1 MTRTIA
7 AVIMA
12 GFLAGSGA
20 LAQSHQ
26 PYAGLQARPVKA
38 LSEEQLAELREG
50 RGAGFA
56 LAAELNGHPGP
67 MHVMEH
73 AEELRLT
80 TSQRTRLEQLVRQM
94 RSEAITL
101 GNKLIAE
108 ETELDRLF
116 ATRRMTV
123 AMLDKTV
130 AGIGQTQARLRATH
144 LRYHLLTAELLN
156 ADQMRRYA
164 ELRGYT
170 GSVPAGGHHQR
181 QHR

>member
-12 GFLAGSGA
+12 GCLAGSAA

-26 PYAGLQARPVKA
+26 PYAGLQSRSVKA
-38 LSEEQLAELREG
+38 FSEEQLADLREG
-50 RGAGFA
+50 RGMGFA
-56 LAAELNGHPGP
+56 LAAELNGYPGP
-67 MHVMEH
+67 MHVMEY

-94 RSEAITL
+94 RSEAVTL
-101 GNKLIAE
+101 GSRLIAE

-116 ATRRMTV
+116 ATRRITV
-123 AMLDKTV
+123 AALDKTIAAV
-130 AGIGQTQARLRATH
+130 GQTQARLRATH
-144 LRYHLLTAELLN
+144 LRYHLLTAELLT
-156 ADQMRRYA
+156 ADQMRRYE

-170 GSVPAGGHHQR
+170 GSVPARGPHQR
-181 QHR
+181 RH